1 MIFGFDMNKLLYAT
15 LVAALLGASACTS
28 PTPAPDVTISSIT
41 RGMTQTDVIKRIGP
55 PDRMVGENGNECYQY
70 ALGKDDDVPFAVY
83 FKQRVVAAT
92 QGPWYGGCI
101 SEKVAQAAWHAKPS
115 SFVVA
120 TQDRMIDPKLQEAM
134 AKRIGATVI
143 PCQRWRKSLCRLRR

>member
-92 QGPWYGGCI
+92 TRANCNLSVVRAAAGPA
-101 SEKVAQAAWHAKPS
+101 VAYHS
-115 SFVVA
+115 SDYAV
-120 TQDRMIDPKLQEAM
+120 M
-134 AKRIGATVI
+134 
-143 PCQRWRKSLCRLRR
+143 RR